1 MPSFIATGNTGGG
14 GRIEPGIYKF
24 EVVEAVEKLSTSGN
38 EMIVLKL
45 ETEGGDVIQ
54 DQLVFTTKAYWKIES
69 FLVAAGKKKPEKGQ
83 NINLS
88 TRDCLEFEVWAKI
101 RPQKDNPEYNEVDRY
116 LTHEEA
122 LKLRSKPPK
131 TTSQP
136 VDDFDEIPF

>member
-1 MPSFIATGNTGGG
+1 MPSFTATGKTGGG

-24 EVVEAVEKLSTSGN
+24 GVLEAVEKLSTNGN

-45 ETEGGDVIQ
+45 ETADGDVIQ
-54 DQLVFTTKAYWKIES
+54 DKLVFTEKALWKIES
-69 FLVAAGKKKPEKGQ
+69 FLASAGKKPEKGQ
-83 NINLS
+83 NISLS

-101 RPQKDNPEYNEVDRY
+101 RPQKDKPEYNEVDRY

-122 LKLRSKPPK
+122 LKLRSKPAK
-131 TTSQP
+131 TTSHP